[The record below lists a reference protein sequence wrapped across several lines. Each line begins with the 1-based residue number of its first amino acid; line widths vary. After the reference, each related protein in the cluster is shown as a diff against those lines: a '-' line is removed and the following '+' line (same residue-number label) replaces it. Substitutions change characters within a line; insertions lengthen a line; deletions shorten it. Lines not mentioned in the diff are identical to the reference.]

1 MGVRPANVTVFQGE
15 QAMFNCSGSS
25 VTWLR
30 KEWYREDSSSHL
42 RLVLVVKF
50 FESPDTWYRQNR
62 QNKFAVTGRYNLI
75 VSDVDARSDSG
86 TYSCN
91 TNEDNTLLRA
101 NLVVIGNI
109 PRDFSCTLHAHHLG
123 IAQTLC
129 IQALF

>member
-42 RLVLVVKF
+42 RIVLVKI

-62 QNKFAVTGRYNLI
+62 QKFAVTGRYNLI

-109 PRDFSCTLHAHHLG
+109 PREF
-123 IAQTLC
+123 
-129 IQALF
+129 